1 MRLVAPCRS
10 VTLALALTA
19 LLAVPAG
26 ALDEPPTGLCAL
38 TLEEVESVTGLDFAR
53 IHELPTACSYTSDP
67 AADLFALDLRIRS
80 DPDLELVRLTYGR
93 GGQDTTVA
101 GLPAWSSDDGLFV
114 DLGERLLVVQP
125 VFFLSSAT
133 PDPVAIQAP
142 LAELAAP
149 RIRPALE
156 AAFEATDRLTA
167 SFPVEVAG
175 QPLHPDILA
184 GEDFLRYV
192 DLGTAGIVEV
202 LAAQGMTLADITVGS
217 AYIGESAELL
227 AIQVPGLD
235 AAILVP
241 PVGARLAGVEATP
254 EAQQRAG
261 KALLAY
267 PDRQVWLL
275 VSGDVLWIVRQAD
288 ETTLDAILAAL
299 P

>member
-10 VTLALALTA
+10 VTVALALTA
-19 LLAVPAG
+19 LLGVSAG
-26 ALDEPPTGLCAL
+26 AQGEPPTGLCAL
-38 TLEEVESVTGLDFAR
+38 ALEEVESVTGLDFER

-67 AADLFALDLRIRS
+67 AADMFALDLRIRS

-101 GLPAWSSDDGLFV
+101 GFPAWSSDDGLFV

-125 VFFLSSAT
+125 IFFLSSAT

-142 LAELAAP
+142 IAELAAP
-149 RIRPALE
+149 RIGPALE
-156 AAFEATDRLTA
+156 AAFGATDRLTA
-167 SFPVEVAG
+167 SFPVEFAG
-175 QPLHPDILA
+175 QPLYPDVMA
-184 GEDFLRYV
+184 GQDFLRFV

-202 LAAQGMTLADITVGS
+202 LTAQGMTLADVTVGS
-217 AYIGESAELL
+217 AFMGENTELMAL
-227 AIQVPGLD
+227 QVPGLD
-235 AAILVP
+235 AAMLVP
-241 PVGARLAGVEATP
+241 PVAARLAGPDATP
-254 EAQQRAG
+254 ELQQRAG
-261 KALLAY
+261 KEVLAY
-267 PDRQVWLL
+267 PDMQVWLL